1 MALKY
6 KRLRLDLQFTWA
18 IARNSS
24 DFKENFIIE
33 LSEGAYKGWGESAPN
48 IRYGE
53 TPDGHENFLREWAS
67 QDRQTDDWP
76 LLAAQPEVPASLR
89 FAVEAAWEM
98 LQARKSGLS
107 LAVRLGLLELQRTYP
122 VSFTLPIMPAAEVEP
137 FFHRMG
143 LGRFPYL
150 KVKVGKQ
157 SHDEALAELGRL
169 YTGPVLIDGNEAFT
183 SVEELDRHVAY
194 WQKHVLLAAL
204 EQPFPAHRH
213 DLALQTKGRYP
224 FPTLA
229 DESLTNGADLSHLAE
244 AFEGINIKLQKAGT
258 YTEALRWRH
267 EAHALSMKVMVG
279 CMVETSVGIW
289 HGLQLAAGADFV
301 DLDSMLYLAQEPFG
315 WVGEEAGHLHPLP
328 DSEIRLVF

>member
-1 MALKY
+1 MRLTY

-24 DFKENFIIE
+24 DYKENFIVE
-33 LSEGAYKGWGESAPN
+33 LSESPCKGWGEAAPN

-53 TPDGHENFLREWAS
+53 TPDGHEAFLRDWAL
-67 QDRQTDDWP
+67 QDRDPDDWP
-76 LLAAQPEVPASLR
+76 LLAAQEGVPASLR
-89 FAVEAAWEM
+89 FAVESACEM
-98 LQARKSGLS
+98 VQARKYGIS
-107 LAVRLGLLELQRTYP
+107 LATRLGMPELHLTYP

-183 SVEELDRHVAY
+183 SVEELDRHVVY

-204 EQPFPAHRH
+204 EQPFPADRH
-213 DLALQTKGRYP
+213 DLAVQTKGRYP

-229 DESLTNGADLSHLAE
+229 DESLTHGADLAHLAE

-258 YTEALRWRH
+258 YAEALRWRQ
-267 EAHALSMKVMVG
+267 EAHTLSMKVMVG

-301 DLDSMLYLAQEPFG
+301 DLDSMLYLAREPFG
-315 WVGEEAGHLHPLP
+315 WVGEEAGHLKPLP
-328 DSEIRLVF
+328 DAEVGLSL